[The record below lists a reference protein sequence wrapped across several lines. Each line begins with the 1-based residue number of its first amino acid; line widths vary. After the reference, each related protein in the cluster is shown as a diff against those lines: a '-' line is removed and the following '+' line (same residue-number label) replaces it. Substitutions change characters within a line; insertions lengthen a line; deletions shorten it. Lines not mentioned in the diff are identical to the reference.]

1 MKRLKRKVT
10 LQVISIAVA
19 FYAVIIALLAL
30 ITYFTTIFNAV
41 ESLFIGTIIALSM
54 SGVYFILQ
62 VIDKAVESI
71 MDDINGVTS
80 LDRYVQELFKE
91 EDRRK
96 EKGE

>member
-19 FYAVIIALLAL
+19 FYAVIIALLSL
-30 ITYFTTIFNAV
+30 ITYFTTTFNAV
-41 ESLFIGTIIALSM
+41 ESLFVGTIIALSM

-91 EDRRK
+91 EERRK

>member
-10 LQVISIAVA
+10 FQVISIAVA

-30 ITYFTTIFNAV
+30 ITYFTTIFNAID
-41 ESLFIGTIIALSM
+41 SLFVGTIIALSM

-91 EDRRK
+91 EERRK

>member
-30 ITYFTTIFNAV
+30 ITYFTTIFNAID
-41 ESLFIGTIIALSM
+41 SLFVGTIIALSM

-71 MDDINGVTS
+71 IDDINGVTS

-91 EDRRK
+91 EERRK

>member
-19 FYAVIIALLAL
+19 FYAII
-30 ITYFTTIFNAV
+30 I
-41 ESLFIGTIIALSM
+41 SLFALSSYLFLGFSLIENLIVGAITALSL
-54 SGVYFILQ
+54 SGMYFIVQ
-62 VIDKAVESI
+62 VIEKAIESI

-80 LDRYVQELFKE
+80 LDRYIEELFKE
-91 EDRRK
+91 EERRK

>member
-10 LQVISIAVA
+10 FQVISIAVA
-19 FYAVIIALLAL
+19 FYAVIISVFTLLM
-30 ITYFTTIFNAV
+30 YFTTNFSAI
-41 ESLFIGTIIALSM
+41 ESVLLGAIIALSL
-54 SGVYFILQ
+54 SGAYFIIQ
-62 VIDKAVESI
+62 VVDKAVESI

-91 EDRRK
+91 EERRK

>member
-10 LQVISIAVA
+10 FQVISIAVA

-30 ITYFTTIFNAV
+30 ITYFTTIFNV
-41 ESLFIGTIIALSM
+41 IDSLFVGTIIALSM
-54 SGVYFILQ
+54 TGVYFILQ
-62 VIDKAVESI
+62 VVDKSVESI

-80 LDRYVQELFKE
+80 LDRYVEELFKE
-91 EDRRK
+91 EERRK

>member
-10 LQVISIAVA
+10 FQVISIAVA

-30 ITYFTTIFNAV
+30 ITYFTTIFNV
-41 ESLFIGTIIALSM
+41 IDSLFVGTIIALSM
-54 SGVYFILQ
+54 TGVYFILQ
-62 VIDKAVESI
+62 VIDKSVESI

-80 LDRYVQELFKE
+80 LDRYVEELFKE
-91 EDRRK
+91 EERRK

>member
-91 EDRRK
+91 EERRK

>member
-10 LQVISIAVA
+10 FQVISIAVA

-30 ITYFTTIFNAV
+30 ITYFTTIFNAID
-41 ESLFIGTIIALSM
+41 SLFVGTIIALSM
-54 SGVYFILQ
+54 SGVYFIIQ
-62 VIDKAVESI
+62 VVDKAVESI

-91 EDRRK
+91 EERRK

>member
-30 ITYFTTIFNAV
+30 ITYFTTIFNAID
-41 ESLFIGTIIALSM
+41 SLFVGTIIALSM

-91 EDRRK
+91 EERRK